1 MRIPEFLI
9 IALVAPKKK
18 KKSKQT
24 SPKRTVGAGCGLSRV
39 PNPRP
44 SPVRGDDEDDN
55 DNDNVDAAKM
65 TRQGCRCNE
74 RTNERASEPTV
85 AATATQGNAVMGSR
99 CVCVVMPHSL
109 PCLPHS
115 PCCWLSLRFC
125 CHCHRRL
132 LLLVGEI
139 NYVANAKCSALC
151 RQGADWQQQR
161 VQRERGGK
169 TIQTHCVWLLSRL
182 LVGIC
187 RVVVVVVVV
196 ASSWIAT
203 GLWLRLRLQLR
214 LRVRH
219 RLEVGSRRRPY

>member
-1 MRIPEFLI
+1 M
-9 IALVAPKKK
+9 
-18 KKSKQT
+18 
-24 SPKRTVGAGCGLSRV
+24 
-39 PNPRP
+39 
-44 SPVRGDDEDDN
+44 
-55 DNDNVDAAKM
+55 
-65 TRQGCRCNE
+65 
-74 RTNERASEPTV
+74 

-99 CVCVVMPHSL
+99 CVCVVMPQSL
-109 PCLPHS
+109 PRLPHS

-151 RQGADWQQQR
+151 RQGADCQQQR

-187 RVVVVVVVV
+187 RVVVVVV

-203 GLWLRLRLQLR
+203 GLRLQLR
-214 LRVRH
+214 LGVRH